1 MYQFIFTLILPF
13 IITKTLFASFCGKSG
28 VPYSLEILANGAP
41 VLGCAQPSC
50 VISAVDENGEF
61 QEDSQFLTDA
71 NGQSDGFFR
80 EGDRAVKRYRHPSGP
95 RIVANC
101 SGQFNEL
108 SCPRRNQWVGG
119 IEYIDHPRQPL
130 VLQCCSFEGLRFSQ
144 EVGSTSIGPGEAI
157 TGGEVVRGGRQ
168 ISFDV
173 IANVRKVVKH
183 AEGPEGSKISYEVT
197 VRRMNCL
204 PDPPETEVE
213 FDLDVASEVNKVL
226 TGAGNKEVTDKLNE
240 GKKQQRISPKFRNE
254 KQKQKIEK
262 LPEINGGGGDKITVP
277 SNVHPRIMPPSS
289 RNLQQFINSNQ
300 GNNIEEL
307 PQSQQ
312 QFQNLNQPQQFVE
325 SQGFQQQQF
334 PSQQPPQFAP
344 EGQGGQTQD
353 GQQQQFQQTSG
364 AGGSFPQ
371 LPIDSVTQLSSTPHP
386 LFGIMSLPT
395 HSFPTLP
402 PHTFPPMLEHSF
414 PTLPPHTFPPH
425 SFPTLP
431 PHTFP
436 THSFPTLPPHTFPSL
451 PTHSFPTLPPQTFP
465 PHPFP
470 TLPPMFG
477 VTTPVPAFGEASGRA
492 VAFAAPSVSADSSAG
507 RTTFEQQSEGSQAHY
522 NPHSPMRRD
531 KTGLPTGHQSPPR
544 MAPAMGTV
552 LAAMQGDRY
561 PIMHPVLGLIG
572 YSNAPQPGQQMG

>member
-1 MYQFIFTLILPF
+1 MYRNIFKIIFPF
-13 IITKTLFASFCGKSG
+13 ILTKTIIASFCGKSG

-80 EGDRAVKRYRHPSGP
+80 EGDRAVKRYRHPSGAK
-95 RIVANC
+95 IVANC

-130 VLQCCSFEGLRFSQ
+130 ILQCCTFEGLRFSQ

-173 IANVRKVVKH
+173 IANVRKIVKH
-183 AEGPEGSKISYEVT
+183 GEGPEGSKMSYEVT

-213 FDLDVASEVNKVL
+213 FDLDVASEVSKILV
-226 TGAGNKEVTDKLNE
+226 GAGNKEITDKLNE
-240 GKKQQRISPKFRNE
+240 GKKQQQISPKFRNE

-262 LPEINGGGGDKITVP
+262 LPEINGGGEGKFLAP
-277 SNVHPRIMPPSS
+277 NNVHPRIMAPSS
-289 RNLQQFINSNQ
+289 RNLQQFIGQNS

-307 PQSQQ
+307 PPSQQ
-312 QFQNLNQPQQFVE
+312 QFQNLNNQQQFVE
-325 SQGFQQQQF
+325 QQGFQQQQQQF
-334 PSQQPPQFAP
+334 PPSQQIPSQFVS
-344 EGQGGQTQD
+344 EGQRVGEQVFQPQD
-353 GQQQQFQQTSG
+353 GQQFPQQQFQQTSS

-371 LPIDSVTQLSSTPHP
+371 IPSDSVTQLASTPHP
-386 LFGIMSLPT
+386 LFGLMSMPP

-402 PHTFPPMLEHSF
+402 PHTFP
-414 PTLPPHTFPPH
+414 TH

-451 PTHSFPTLPPQTFP
+451 PPHSFPTLPPHTFP
-465 PHPFP
+465 PHSFP

-477 VTTPVPAFGEASGRA
+477 VTTAATPTFGDSSGRA
-492 VAFAAPSVSADSSAG
+492 VAFAAPSVSASSSAG
-507 RTTFEQQSEGSQAHY
+507 RTTFGQQSDGSQAHY

-531 KTGLPTGHQSPPR
+531 QSGLPTGHQSPPR

-552 LAAMQGDRY
+552 LAAMQGDRF

-572 YSNAPQPGQQMG
+572 YSNAPQPRQQVG